1 MSYDTYNMKLTY
13 IIKDLVSVSDNIYE
27 YVLSKKTK
35 KNTYIISVGQSPA
48 YYALSMMHNPNY
60 NENLVK
66 IIVLPY
72 SSNLLASNQE
82 EQMYNKYLRDN
93 NLFFTSDDEI
103 YFLDQI
109 QRGTVIT
116 NFLNIIKN
124 RNIIPN
130 RYLITLNYDTEITKL
145 VYSETPVVKQFSSM
159 SLPILSDEFPRIV
172 QDYSPDMFLTE
183 PMKVGFIDLETNPYV
198 PIIIK
203 CSKMFPNSSF

>member
-1 MSYDTYNMKLTY
+1 MSYDTYNTKLTY
-13 IIKDLVSVSDNIYE
+13 IIKDLVCVSDNIYK

-48 YYALSMMHNPNY
+48 YYALSMMHNSNY

-116 NFLNIIKN
+116 NFLNIIKK

-130 RYLITLNYDTEITKL
+130 RYIITLNYNTEITKL
-145 VYSETPVVKQFSSM
+145 VYSDTHVVKQFSSM

-183 PMKVGFIDLETNPYV
+183 PMKVGFIDLETNPFV

-203 CSKMFPNSSF
+203 SSFLK